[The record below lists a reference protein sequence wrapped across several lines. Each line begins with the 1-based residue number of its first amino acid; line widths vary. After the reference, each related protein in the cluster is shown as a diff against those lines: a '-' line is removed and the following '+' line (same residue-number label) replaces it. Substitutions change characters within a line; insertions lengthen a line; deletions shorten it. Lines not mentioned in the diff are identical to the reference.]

1 MIITFKELKMSRKMQ
16 SFIKENRAEIT
27 KRIFKLNP
35 DLIGHVKTMN
45 DDERKIMILNEPE
58 LTDWARSQGVVI
70 S

>member
-16 SFIKENRAEIT
+16 SFIRENREEIT
-27 KRIFKLNP
+27 KRIHELHP
-35 DLIGHVKTMN
+35 DTKTLKSIN
-45 DDERKIMILNEPE
+45 DKERKVMILNEPT